1 VPVKNKHSSSPPG
14 IPLSPEQM
22 HLTPTIMSRKTGWS
36 VPYCSMMLTGARK
49 VPLERAIIIYETTGA
64 KMGPLRDATDA
75 EIAALCHYVHGHSA

>member
-1 VPVKNKHSSSPPG
+1 MKNKQSPSPPG
-14 IPLSPEQM
+14 FPPSREPT